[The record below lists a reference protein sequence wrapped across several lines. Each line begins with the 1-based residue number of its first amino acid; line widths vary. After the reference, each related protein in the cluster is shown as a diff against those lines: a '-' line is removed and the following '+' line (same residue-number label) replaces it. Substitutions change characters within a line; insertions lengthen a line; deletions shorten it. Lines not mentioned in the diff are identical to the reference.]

1 MSTYGLSVLGA
12 DLKSLAQTAHAADA
26 AGFDA
31 VWASE
36 FYSRSGSISMAAM
49 ANSTQNCRIG
59 SSILYGVGRS
69 PLVLA
74 TEARD
79 LDELSN
85 GRLVLGIGNGTK
97 RMMGDWHGVPD
108 TSAPALRMEE
118 LVMLL
123 RRIWNLH
130 EGPIHHEGR
139 FYRMNLTPTGDVG
152 PPSRPIPIVTAGVRP
167 RMCEA
172 AGRVAGIEG
181 EIGAS
186 GLEDGER
193 GHDQLRAATQAEADH
208 LVRADAELA
217 QVVREAIGPL
227 VEHTIGELLVAGD
240 EGGGL
245 GLLVGGLLEELV
257 NAAPLRVAAGG
268 VVPADEELPP
278 LRLREHHQLSQAL
291 PGIAAEAFEQQ
302 REVPEHPL
310 DGGRL
315 EEIAAV
321 LDAEGEAVR
330 PLAGDVQHVGERCER
345 DVGEALHDRG
355 LHARRH
361 GLHAVEHR
369 LGRRR
374 VHGVDHAADEGR
386 EPELDERLQG
396 PGGEPREQPDK
407 DT

>member
-12 DLKSLAQTAHAADA
+12 DLKSLSQTAQAADA

-79 LDELSN
+79 LDELSE

-97 RMMGDWHGVPD
+97 RMMSDWHGVPD

-172 AGRVAGIEG
+172 AGRVANGLAGHPLFTTTYVE
-181 EIGAS
+181 EIVRPAIARGAAHTGRNPNDVEIIS
-186 GLEDGER
+186 MVMCAI
-193 GHDQLRAATQAEADH
+193 HDDAEVA
-208 LVRADAELA
+208 RRELA
-217 QVVREAIGPL
+217 QQIAFYSSVKSYETVLDVNGFASEGRTIREAFAQRDFPAMFAAVSEEMIDTMGVAGTAHHVREQ
-227 VEHTIGELLVAGD
+227 
-240 EGGGL
+240 
-245 GLLVGGLLEELV
+245 
-257 NAAPLRVAAGG
+257 LRRYDG
-268 VVPADEELPP
+268 VLDHIMLYSPSV
-278 LRLREHHQLSQAL
+278 
-291 PGIAAEAFEQQ
+291 GIAPERVQQ
-302 REVPEHPL
+302 NLDSIIRECSPASMSP
-310 DGGRL
+310 G
-315 EEIAAV
+315 
-321 LDAEGEAVR
+321 
-330 PLAGDVQHVGERCER
+330 QS
-345 DVGEALHDRG
+345 
-355 LHARRH
+355 
-361 GLHAVEHR
+361 
-369 LGRRR
+369 
-374 VHGVDHAADEGR
+374 
-386 EPELDERLQG
+386 G
-396 PGGEPREQPDK
+396 PRSI
-407 DT
+407 